1 MKMITAILIGAG
13 DRGANAYAS
22 YAINNPGT
30 IKFVA
35 VADKNEEKRKKIIES
50 QKMVQ
55 CPQCGVHFVEVDGV
69 WFNGLMYCSQA
80 CADKAKESKS

>member
-1 MKMITAILIGAG
+1 MLGKLLFFILLGLIL
-13 DRGANAYAS
+13 
-22 YAINNPGT
+22 
-30 IKFVA
+30 FVLWQKKRIA
-35 VADKNEEKRKKIIES
+35 QIKNEEKRKKIIES

-80 CADKAKESKS
+80 CADKAKESKL

>member
-1 MKMITAILIGAG
+1 MLGKLLFFILLGLIL
-13 DRGANAYAS
+13 
-22 YAINNPGT
+22 
-30 IKFVA
+30 FVLWQKKRIA
-35 VADKNEEKRKKIIES
+35 QIKNEEKRKKIIES

-55 CPQCGVHFVEVDGV
+55 CPQCCVHFVEVDGV

>member
-1 MKMITAILIGAG
+1 MLGKLLFFILLGLILFGLWQKKRIAQ
-13 DRGANAYAS
+13 
-22 YAINNPGT
+22 I
-30 IKFVA
+30 
-35 VADKNEEKRKKIIES
+35 KNEEKRKKIIES

>member
-1 MKMITAILIGAG
+1 MLDKLLFFILLGLIL
-13 DRGANAYAS
+13 
-22 YAINNPGT
+22 
-30 IKFVA
+30 FVLSQKKRIA
-35 VADKNEEKRKKIIES
+35 QIKNEEKRKKIIES

>member
-1 MKMITAILIGAG
+1 MLGKLLFFILLGLIL
-13 DRGANAYAS
+13 
-22 YAINNPGT
+22 
-30 IKFVA
+30 FVLWQKKRIA
-35 VADKNEEKRKKIIES
+35 QTKNEEKRKKIIES

>member
-1 MKMITAILIGAG
+1 MLGKLLFFILLGLIL
-13 DRGANAYAS
+13 
-22 YAINNPGT
+22 
-30 IKFVA
+30 FVLWQKKRIA
-35 VADKNEEKRKKIIES
+35 RIKNEEKRKKIIES

>member
-1 MKMITAILIGAG
+1 MLGKLLFFILLGVIL
-13 DRGANAYAS
+13 
-22 YAINNPGT
+22 
-30 IKFVA
+30 FVLWQKKRIA
-35 VADKNEEKRKKIIES
+35 QIKNEEKRKKIIES

>member
-1 MKMITAILIGAG
+1 MLGKLLFFILLGLIL
-13 DRGANAYAS
+13 
-22 YAINNPGT
+22 
-30 IKFVA
+30 FVLWQKKRIA
-35 VADKNEEKRKKIIES
+35 QIKNEEKRKKIIES

-80 CADKAKESKS
+80 CADKAEESKS

>member
-1 MKMITAILIGAG
+1 MLRKLLFFILLGLIL
-13 DRGANAYAS
+13 
-22 YAINNPGT
+22 
-30 IKFVA
+30 FVLWQKKRIA
-35 VADKNEEKRKKIIES
+35 QIKNEEKRKKIIES

>member
-1 MKMITAILIGAG
+1 MLGKLLFFILLGLFL
-13 DRGANAYAS
+13 
-22 YAINNPGT
+22 
-30 IKFVA
+30 FVLWQKKRIA
-35 VADKNEEKRKKIIES
+35 QIKNEEKRKKIIES

-55 CPQCGVHFVEVDGV
+55 CPQCGVHFVEVDGG

>member
-1 MKMITAILIGAG
+1 MLGKLLFFILLGLIL
-13 DRGANAYAS
+13 
-22 YAINNPGT
+22 
-30 IKFVA
+30 FVLWQKKRI
-35 VADKNEEKRKKIIES
+35 DQIKNEEKRKKIIES

>member
-1 MKMITAILIGAG
+1 MLGKLLFFILLGLIL
-13 DRGANAYAS
+13 
-22 YAINNPGT
+22 
-30 IKFVA
+30 FVLWQKKRIA
-35 VADKNEEKRKKIIES
+35 QIKNEEKRKKIIES

-55 CPQCGVHFVEVDGV
+55 CPQCGVHFVKVDGV

>member
-1 MKMITAILIGAG
+1 MLGKLLFFIQLGLIL
-13 DRGANAYAS
+13 
-22 YAINNPGT
+22 
-30 IKFVA
+30 FVLWQKKRIA
-35 VADKNEEKRKKIIES
+35 QIKNEEKRKKIIES